1 MGKGKFDYFDAFSM
15 QAEYAKEAAE
25 FLINTFD
32 AYDLSELRST
42 LSEMHA
48 IESKGDDLNREVK
61 AHLRHDFVTP
71 LERDDIAQFTLL
83 LDDILDKTEDILMCM
98 YMYHIDAVNDDMR
111 AMARILNRATQ
122 SLAEA
127 IRELPRFRKKSKDIV
142 ELLGAVNDAEEEGD
156 RLFLE
161 ATHRLFAP
169 DSSLASRDCFAL
181 AQVYQEFEDA
191 IDACEITASRM
202 DEIIM
207 TNM

>member
-1 MGKGKFDYFDAFSM
+1 
-15 QAEYAKEAAE
+15 
-25 FLINTFD
+25 
-32 AYDLSELRST
+32 
-42 LSEMHA
+42 
-48 IESKGDDLNREVK
+48 
-61 AHLRHDFVTP
+61 
-71 LERDDIAQFTLL
+71 
-83 LDDILDKTEDILMCM
+83 
-98 YMYHIDAVNDDMR
+98 MR
-111 AMARILNRATQ
+111 AMARILNRGAQ

-127 IRELPRFRKKSKDIV
+127 VRELPRFRKKSKDIV

>member
-1 MGKGKFDYFDAFSM
+1 MSKDKFDYFDAFSL
-15 QAEYAKEAAE
+15 QARYAKEATE

-32 AYDLSELRST
+32 SYDLSQLYSMLT
-42 LSEMHA
+42 DMHA

-83 LDDILDKTEDILMCM
+83 LDDILDKTEDVLMCM
-98 YMYHIDAVNDDMR
+98 YMYHIDTVNDDMR
-111 AMARILNRATQ
+111 SMARILNRASQ

-127 IRELPRFRKKSKDIV
+127 IREFPRFRKKSKDIV
-142 ELLGAVNDAEEEGD
+142 ELLNAVNDAEEEGD

-161 ATHRLFAP
+161 ATHRLFSA
-169 DSSLASRDCFAL
+169 DSCYSSRDCFVL

-191 IDACEITASRM
+191 IDACEITATRL

>member
-1 MGKGKFDYFDAFSM
+1 MSKDKFDYFDTFSL
-15 QAEYAKEAAE
+15 QAQYAKEATE
-25 FLINTFD
+25 FLINAFD
-32 AYDLSELRST
+32 SYDLSKLYSMLT
-42 LSEMHA
+42 EMHA
-48 IESKGDDLNREVK
+48 IESKGDDLNREIR

-83 LDDILDKTEDILMCM
+83 LDDILDKTEDVLMCM
-98 YMYHIDAVNDDMR
+98 YMYHIEYVNDDLCS
-111 AMARILNRATQ
+111 MARILNRASQ

-127 IRELPRFRKKSKDIV
+127 VREFPRFKKKNKDIV

-161 ATHRLFAP
+161 ATHRLFESNSIYA
-169 DSSLASRDCFAL
+169 ARDCFVL
-181 AQVYQEFEDA
+181 AQVYREFEDA
-191 IDACEITASRM
+191 IDACEIAATRL